1 MRKIQKNKDKDIIT
15 KEDISSWESFKKQD
29 NISFE
34 DKDFNI
40 HQSLKKFKFDLKY
53 DLHGYSLQKA
63 FDKVDEIFYLCKK
76 KKFTNILIVTGKGLR
91 SKAFEDPY
99 KSEDLSLLRYAIPNY
114 IKKNYQNRI
123 ISISIA
129 SIENGGEG
137 AYELKLKKL

>member
-1 MRKIQKNKDKDIIT
+1 MRKIQKNKDKDLIT

-29 NISFE
+29 SISFE
-34 DKDFNI
+34 DKDLNN
-40 HQSLKKFKFDLKY
+40 HEPLKKFKFDLKY
-53 DLHGYSLQKA
+53 DLHGYSLQES
-63 FDKVDEIFYLCKK
+63 FDKVDEIFDRSKK
-76 KKFTNILIVTGKGLR
+76 KNLTNILIVTGKGLR
-91 SKAFEDPY
+91 SKVFEDPY

>member
-1 MRKIQKNKDKDIIT
+1 MRKIQKNKDKDLIT
-15 KEDISSWESFKKQD
+15 KEDISSWENFKKQD

-34 DKDFNI
+34 DKDLNV
-40 HQSLKKFKFDLKY
+40 HQPLKKSKFDLKY
-53 DLHGYSLQKA
+53 DFHGYSLQEA
-63 FDKVDEIFYLCKK
+63 FDKVDEIFDLSKK
-76 KKFTNILIVTGKGLR
+76 KSLTSILIVTGKGLR

-99 KSEDLSLLRYAIPNY
+99 KSEDLSLLRYAVPNY
-114 IKKNYQNRI
+114 IKKNYQNKI

>member
-1 MRKIQKNKDKDIIT
+1 MRKIQKNKDKDLIT
-15 KEDISSWESFKKQD
+15 KEDISSWENFKKQD
-29 NISFE
+29 SISFE
-34 DKDFNI
+34 DKDLNI
-40 HQSLKKFKFDLKY
+40 HQTIKKFKFDLKY
-53 DLHGYSLQKA
+53 DFHGYSLQEA
-63 FDKVDEIFYLCKK
+63 FDKVDEIFDLSKK
-76 KKFTNILIVTGKGLR
+76 KSLTSVLIVTGKGLR

-123 ISISIA
+123 ISISVA

>member
-1 MRKIQKNKDKDIIT
+1 MRKIQKNKDKDLIT
-15 KEDISSWESFKKQD
+15 KEDISSWENFKKQD

-34 DKDFNI
+34 DKDLNV
-40 HQSLKKFKFDLKY
+40 HQPLKKSKFDLKY
-53 DLHGYSLQKA
+53 DFHGYSLQEA
-63 FDKVDEIFYLCKK
+63 FDKVDEIFDLSKK
-76 KKFTNILIVTGKGLR
+76 KSLTSILIVTGKGLR

>member
-1 MRKIQKNKDKDIIT
+1 MRKTQKNKDKALIT

-29 NISFE
+29 SISFE
-34 DKDFNI
+34 DKDLNF
-40 HQSLKKFKFDLKY
+40 HQPFKKFKFDLKY
-53 DLHGYSLQKA
+53 DLHGYSLQEA
-63 FDKVDEIFYLCKK
+63 FDKVDEIFDLSKK
-76 KKFTNILIVTGKGLR
+76 KNLTNILIVTGKGLR

-99 KSEDLSLLRYAIPNY
+99 KSEDLSLLRYAIPSY
-114 IKKNYQNRI
+114 IRKNYQNRL

>member
-1 MRKIQKNKDKDIIT
+1 MRKIQKNKDKDLIT
-15 KEDISSWESFKKQD
+15 KEDISSWENFKKQD
-29 NISFE
+29 SISFE
-34 DKDFNI
+34 DKDLNN
-40 HQSLKKFKFDLKY
+40 HEPLKKFKFDLKY

-63 FDKVDEIFYLCKK
+63 FDKVDEIFDLSKK
-76 KKFTNILIVTGKGLR
+76 KNLTNILIVTGKGLR

>member
-1 MRKIQKNKDKDIIT
+1 MRKIQKNKYKDLIT

-29 NISFE
+29 SIAFE

-40 HQSLKKFKFDLKY
+40 HEPLKKFRFDLKY
-53 DLHGYSLQKA
+53 DLHGYSLQEA
-63 FDKVDEIFYLCKK
+63 FDKVDEIFNLSKK
-76 KKFTNILIVTGKGLR
+76 KNLISILIVTGKGLR
-91 SKAFEDPY
+91 SKASENPY
-99 KSEDLSLLRYAIPNY
+99 KSEDFSLLRYAIPNY

-123 ISISIA
+123 ISISVA